1 MSAPDRS
8 SRLLAEL
15 VRLLHERGHVFATDP
30 AVLDRALA
38 QSAEPPEVR
47 IAQRARML
55 DRDGALAAAL
65 ARTEQRARL
74 LRTLLTALAAF
85 SGFAA
90 AAAIMQQ
97 SGLNFF
103 LVLVGVLGMN
113 TLTLLLWLAAV
124 YGLRRRPAVLLP
136 PSWLVRGSSRFQ
148 EALLALYT
156 AEWQQ
161 PAARWQAGALSHR
174 FWSASLAGMA
184 AAVLLFLSVRQYTF
198 NWESTLLSDHSLVQL
213 VGALAWLP
221 ERLGFPVPDTQA
233 VLDSRLRHHTASAQ
247 QWGGLLLGSL
257 LCYGLLPRL
266 LAWGACV
273 LLARSRPAGLPLS
286 LPYYRQLLRGWQR
299 RIVDADD
306 DYRADAVPVLPL
318 PLPAGG
324 EAEAWAVMLEQPW
337 PDAAWHRHVLGRV
350 WQDGGVA
357 DSRDSVA
364 ALLDDLARQPVQLL
378 LGVRAASLPDRG
390 LLRQIDRL
398 AQAAQGGV
406 VVQLLAVESEHDALA
421 EAVPQWQAALQA
433 RGLPVLLPPHLSQQ
447 GFR

>member
-15 VRLLHERGHVFATDP
+15 VRLLHERSHVFAIDP
-30 AVLDRALA
+30 EVLDRALA
-38 QSAEPPEVR
+38 QSAEPPEAR
-47 IAQRARML
+47 IVQRARML

-65 ARTEQRARL
+65 ARTEQRAHL
-74 LRTLLTALAAF
+74 LHALLTALAAF
-85 SGFAA
+85 GGFTAA
-90 AAAIMQQ
+90 AALMQQ

-113 TLTLLLWLAAV
+113 TLMLVLWLAAA
-124 YGLRRRPAVLLP
+124 YGLRRRSAVLSP
-136 PSWLVRGSSRFQ
+136 PAWLVRGSRFQ

-174 FWSASLAGMA
+174 FWSASLAGMS

-233 VLDSRLRHHTASAQ
+233 VLNSRLQHHTASAH

-266 LAWGACV
+266 LAWGICV
-273 LLARSRPAGLPLS
+273 LLARSRPAGLPLA

-306 DYRADAVPVLPL
+306 YQADAVPVLP
-318 PLPAGG
+318 PLLSAGS
-324 EAEAWAVMLEQPW
+324 EAEAWAVMLERPW
-337 PDAAWHRHVLGRV
+337 PDAAWYRHVLGRS
-350 WQDGGVA
+350 WQDYGVA

-364 ALLDDLARQPVQLL
+364 TLLDDLARRPVQLL
-378 LGVRAASLPDRG
+378 LGIRAASLPDRG

-406 VVQLLAVESEHDALA
+406 VVQLLAAESEHDVLS